1 MIANIDLLNEI
12 KDGGLTMDDELVR
25 LKEMG
30 GGDCEGLINLAA
42 MLDWSVSEFDLPQI
56 SEDPAT
62 GGQSELKCFAVLL
75 VLYKLYL

>member
-42 MLDWSVSEFDLPQI
+42 MP
-56 SEDPAT
+56 T
-62 GGQSELKCFAVLL
+62 GLFPSSIFLKFLRTRRPVVNLS
-75 VLYKLYL
+75 